1 MLEAMQDVVE
11 LATAPDARERLVRR
25 FMRVRGRTVG
35 LVAPLTPEDQMIQ
48 SMPDVSPSKWHLAH
62 TTWFFEAFVLSRY
75 APGYTAFDERY
86 GYLFNSYYN
95 KLGNRHPR
103 PQRGMLSR
111 PSWDEVQRYRDHVN
125 AACLRL
131 IRQVSDNNLAELT
144 NVIILGLHHEQQ
156 HQELI
161 VTDIK
166 HVLWSNP
173 LMPAYHTLQNQP
185 IPTTAPQKWFE
196 HKGGL
201 VQIGCDPGDP
211 ESDPGS
217 TLPFCF
223 DSETPRHETYVRPFR
238 LAGRPVTCGE
248 YREFI
253 ESGGYDNPEYW
264 LSDGWNEV
272 EAQQWRSPLYWHRQH
287 GEWMVYTLAGVRPV
301 IDSEPVCHVGFYEAS
316 AYAAWAGKRLPTE
329 AEWELFGRTQ
339 MIDGNTQECG
349 TLHPAA
355 SHCGGLGPWQM
366 FGDVWEWTA
375 SPYIPYPGYRAP
387 PGAVGE
393 YNGKF
398 MCNQMVLR
406 GGSCATP
413 SDHIRATYRNFFPP
427 SARWQF
433 SGIRLAED
441 L

>member
-1 MLEAMQDVVE
+1 MLETMQDVIE

-131 IRQVSDNNLAELT
+131 IRQIPDDNLTELT
-144 NVIILGLHHEQQ
+144 NVIILGLNHEQQ

-196 HKGGL
+196 HRGGL
-201 VQIGCDPGDP
+201 VQIGCDPATTPLPRRRSASTARRRATTPMSGRSGWP
-211 ESDPGS
+211 AAPSPAANTASSSRPAATTGRNTGCPTAGTRSNPRNGAPRSTGTGS
-217 TLPFCF
+217 T
-223 DSETPRHETYVRPFR
+223 
-238 LAGRPVTCGE
+238 G
-248 YREFI
+248 
-253 ESGGYDNPEYW
+253 N
-264 LSDGWNEV
+264 GW
-272 EAQQWRSPLYWHRQH
+272 SIP
-287 GEWMVYTLAGVRPV
+287 
-301 IDSEPVCHVGFYEAS
+301 
-316 AYAAWAGKRLPTE
+316 WAG
-329 AEWELFGRTQ
+329 
-339 MIDGNTQECG
+339 
-349 TLHPAA
+349 
-355 SHCGGLGPWQM
+355 
-366 FGDVWEWTA
+366 
-375 SPYIPYPGYRAP
+375 
-387 PGAVGE
+387 
-393 YNGKF
+393 
-398 MCNQMVLR
+398 
-406 GGSCATP
+406 
-413 SDHIRATYRNFFPP
+413 
-427 SARWQF
+427 
-433 SGIRLAED
+433 
-441 L
+441 

>member
-1 MLEAMQDVVE
+1 MLETMQDVIE

-131 IRQVSDNNLAELT
+131 IRQIPDDNLTELT
-144 NVIILGLHHEQQ
+144 NVIILGLNHEQQ

-196 HKGGL
+196 HRGGL
-201 VQIGCDPGDP
+201 VQIGCDPTDP
-211 ESDPGS
+211 ASA
-217 TLPFCF
+217 TPFCF
-223 DSETPRHETYVRPFR
+223 DSETPRHDTYVRPFR

-248 YREFI
+248 YLRI
-253 ESGGYDNPEYW
+253 HGGRRLRQAGILAVRRLDR
-264 LSDGWNEV
+264 G
-272 EAQQWRSPLYWHRQH
+272 RSPGMARPALLAQAARGMDGLYLGRGEAGHRFGTGLPCQLLRGGGLCRLGRQASADRSRMGAVRPH
-287 GEWMVYTLAGVRPV
+287 PDGRRQLAGMRHAAPRRFALRRP
-301 IDSEPVCHVGFYEAS
+301 
-316 AYAAWAGKRLPTE
+316 
-329 AEWELFGRTQ
+329 
-339 MIDGNTQECG
+339 
-349 TLHPAA
+349 
-355 SHCGGLGPWQM
+355 GPWQM
-366 FGDVWEWTA
+366 YGDVWEWTA

-387 PGAVGE
+387 A
-393 YNGKF
+393 
-398 MCNQMVLR
+398 
-406 GGSCATP
+406 GSG
-413 SDHIRATYRNFFPP
+413 RRV
-427 SARWQF
+427 
-433 SGIRLAED
+433 
-441 L
+441 

>member
-1 MLEAMQDVVE
+1 MLETMQDVIE

-62 TTWFFEAFVLSRY
+62 TTWFFEVFVLSRY

-131 IRQVSDNNLAELT
+131 IRQIPDNKLTELT
-144 NVIILGLHHEQQ
+144 NVIILGLNHEQQ

-196 HKGGL
+196 HQGGL
-201 VQIGCDPGDP
+201 VQIGADPTDP
-211 ESDPGS
+211 ASA
-217 TLPFCF
+217 TPFCF
-223 DSETPRHETYVRPFR
+223 DSETPRHDTYVRPFR

-248 YREFI
+248 YLEFMKA
-253 ESGGYDNPEYW
+253 GGYDRPQFW

-272 EAQQWRSPLYWHRQH
+272 EAQGWRAPLYWHRQH
-287 GEWMVYTLAGVRPV
+287 GEWMIYTLAGVRPV
-301 IDSEPVCHVGFYEAS
+301 IDSEPVCHVSFYEAA

-339 MIDGNTQECG
+339 MADGNLQECG
-349 TLHPAA
+349 TLHPVA
-355 SHCGGLGPWQM
+355 SHCAGLGPWQM
-366 FGDVWEWTA
+366 YGDVWEWTA
-375 SPYIPYPGYRAP
+375 SPFTPYPGYRAP
-387 PGAVGE
+387 PGAIGE

-413 SDHIRATYRNFFPP
+413 GDHIRATYRNFFPP
-427 SARWQF
+427 NARWQF

>member
-1 MLEAMQDVVE
+1 MLETMQDVIE

-62 TTWFFEAFVLSRY
+62 TTWFFEVFVLSRY

-95 KLGNRHPR
+95 RLGNRHPR

-131 IRQVSDNNLAELT
+131 IRQIPDDTLSELT
-144 NVIILGLHHEQQ
+144 DVIILGLNHEQQ

-173 LMPAYHTLQNQP
+173 LMPAYHPHATQHV
-185 IPTTAPQKWFE
+185 PTTAPQKWFE
-196 HKGGL
+196 HRGGL
-201 VQIGCDPGDP
+201 VQIGCDPNDP
-211 ESDPGS
+211 S
-217 TLPFCF
+217 TRTPFCF
-223 DSETPRHETYVRPFR
+223 DSETPRHDTYVRPFR

-253 ESGGYDNPEYW
+253 ESGGYDKPEYW
-264 LSDGWNEV
+264 LSDGWAEV
-272 EAQQWRSPLYWHRQH
+272 EAQEWRAPLYWHKQH
-287 GEWMVYTLAGVRPV
+287 GEWLVYTLAGVKPV
-301 IDSEPVCHVGFYEAS
+301 VDSEPVCHVSFYEAS
-316 AYAAWAGKRLPTE
+316 A
-329 AEWELFGRTQ
+329 
-339 MIDGNTQECG
+339 
-349 TLHPAA
+349 
-355 SHCGGLGPWQM
+355 
-366 FGDVWEWTA
+366 
-375 SPYIPYPGYRAP
+375 
-387 PGAVGE
+387 
-393 YNGKF
+393 
-398 MCNQMVLR
+398 
-406 GGSCATP
+406 
-413 SDHIRATYRNFFPP
+413 
-427 SARWQF
+427 
-433 SGIRLAED
+433 
-441 L
+441 

>member
-1 MLEAMQDVVE
+1 MLETMQDVIE

-62 TTWFFEAFVLSRY
+62 TTWFFEIFVLSRY

-131 IRQVSDNNLAELT
+131 IRQIPDDGLTELT
-144 NVIILGLHHEQQ
+144 DVIILGLNHEQQ

-173 LMPAYHTLQNQP
+173 LMPAYHAHANSP
-185 IPTTAPQKWFE
+185 VPTTAPQKWFE
-196 HKGGL
+196 HRGGL
-201 VQIGCDPGDP
+201 VQIGCDPNDP
-211 ESDPGS
+211 SS
-217 TLPFCF
+217 RTPFCF
-223 DSETPRHETYVRPFR
+223 DSETPRHDTYVRPFR

-253 ESGGYDNPEYW
+253 ESGGYDKPEYW
-264 LSDGWNEV
+264 LSDGWAEV
-272 EAQQWRSPLYWHRQH
+272 EAQEWRAPLYWHKQH
-287 GEWMVYTLAGVRPV
+287 GEWLVYTLAGVKPV
-301 IDSEPVCHVGFYEAS
+301 VDSEPVCHVSFYEAA

-339 MIDGNTQECG
+339 MADGNMQECG
-349 TLHPAA
+349 TLHPASSPCA
-355 SHCGGLGPWQM
+355 GLGPWQIY
-366 FGDVWEWTA
+366 GDVWEWTA
-375 SPYIPYPGYRAP
+375 SPYTPYPGYKAP

-413 SDHIRATYRNFFPP
+413 GDHIRATYRNFFPP
-427 SARWQF
+427 NARWQF